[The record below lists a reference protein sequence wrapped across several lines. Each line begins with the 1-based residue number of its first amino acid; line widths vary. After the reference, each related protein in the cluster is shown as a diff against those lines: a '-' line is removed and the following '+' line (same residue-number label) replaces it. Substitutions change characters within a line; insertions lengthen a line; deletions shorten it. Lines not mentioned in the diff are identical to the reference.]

1 MRKKLS
7 FLLVLLLVFAM
18 VGCSSS
24 QSNTTEE
31 DSDGKV
37 TLTLWYWNRSLD
49 DDLLAKVKEEFPN
62 VNLKPQKI
70 DGAEYK
76 TKLQT
81 TLAAGSGAPD
91 IVAMNDWAN
100 EFLPYTDQFVNLLD
114 YGADELKDQYLE
126 WKWNYTLTPDNKTL
140 IALPIDTGPTA
151 LFYRE
156 DIFAKAGLPTDPA
169 EVSAEL
175 STWEDYI
182 EAGEKVE
189 AATGVKM
196 FDSINRVFTQNISQS
211 DSVYFDEEDNFI
223 GDGGNVKKAWDLA
236 VAVHEKGL
244 SANLVDG
251 TEWNAGMNNGEIA
264 SFIGAVWTKKILEDA
279 APDTAGKWRVA
290 RAPGGDGNNGG
301 SFIGITKASKHPE
314 EAYEVIKWLMS
325 PENQLQ
331 AYTTMD
337 LFPSTPGVYDDP
349 KMSSEEAFFGNQNT
363 TEIFSQSAENVKP
376 RYFGASYSSVNTMF
390 LDQLTNV
397 ANQDL
402 DPDKAWDEVLE
413 QVEKELSR

>member
-1 MRKKLS
+1 MKKIIS
-7 FLLVLLLVFAM
+7 FLLVSILVFAM
-18 VGCSSS
+18 TGCSGSS
-24 QSNTTEE
+24 QSSS
-31 DSDGKV
+31 DGDGKV

-49 DDLLAKVKEEFPN
+49 DELLKKVEEEFPN
-62 VNLKPQKI
+62 IDLKPQKI
-70 DGAEYK
+70 DGADYK

-91 IVAMNDWAN
+91 IVALNDWAN
-100 EFLPYTDQFVNLLD
+100 EFLPYSDQFVNLLD
-114 YGADELKDQYLE
+114 YGADELKDQYLD
-126 WKWNYTLTPDNKTL
+126 WKWNYTLTPDKKTL

-151 LFYRE
+151 LFYRADLFE
-156 DIFAKAGLPTDPA
+156 KAGLPTEPA
-169 EVSAEL
+169 EVSAQL

-182 EAGEKVE
+182 KAGEKLKTE
-189 AATGVKM
+189 TGVKM
-196 FDSINRVFTQNISQS
+196 FDSINRVFTQYISQS
-211 DSVYFDEEDNFI
+211 DSVYFDEKDNFI
-223 GDGGNVKKAWDLA
+223 GDGGNVKKAWDMA
-236 VAVHEKGL
+236 ISVHEKGL
-244 SANLVDG
+244 AANLVDG

-264 SFIGAVWTKKILEDA
+264 SFIGAVWTKKILEEA
-279 APDTAGKWRVA
+279 APDTSGKWRVA

-337 LFPSTPGVYDDP
+337 LFPSTPGVFDDP
-349 KMSSEEAFFGNQNT
+349 KMSSEEPFFGNQNT

-376 RYFGASYSSVNTMF
+376 RYFGPTYSTVNTMF

-402 DPDKAWDEVLE
+402 DPDKAWEEVLK

>member
-196 FDSINRVFTQNISQS
+196 FDSINRVFTQYISQS
-211 DSVYFDEEDNFI
+211 DSVYFDEKDNFI

-251 TEWNAGMNNGEIA
+251 TE
-264 SFIGAVWTKKILEDA
+264 
-279 APDTAGKWRVA
+279 
-290 RAPGGDGNNGG
+290 
-301 SFIGITKASKHPE
+301 
-314 EAYEVIKWLMS
+314 
-325 PENQLQ
+325 
-331 AYTTMD
+331 
-337 LFPSTPGVYDDP
+337 
-349 KMSSEEAFFGNQNT
+349 
-363 TEIFSQSAENVKP
+363 
-376 RYFGASYSSVNTMF
+376 
-390 LDQLTNV
+390 
-397 ANQDL
+397 
-402 DPDKAWDEVLE
+402 
-413 QVEKELSR
+413 